1 MNPQLNR
8 WHISVGRSM
17 SAGFT
22 LIEVIVA
29 LSILSLVM
37 LATVTALRTFANT
50 QSTLDRMISRI
61 DEVRTVSSFLRDSLD
76 STVFEAGGN
85 GLSLGGYG
93 GREAAYFA
101 GDKQSLAWKA
111 PILFGESFGGTF
123 LLQLS
128 QVESEIILRWQEPV
142 LPGTPVEW
150 EGTPSRVLVYD
161 VEEFDVAFLAKFD
174 GEWRPEWESKNGES
188 PVLIKM
194 NIKASER
201 YWPELIVQV
210 QSQ

>member
-1 MNPQLNR
+1 VISQLHR
-8 WHISVGRSM
+8 RQVAAAGRVE
-17 SAGFT
+17 GFT

-37 LATVTALRTFANT
+37 LATVSALRTFANT
-50 QSTLDRMISRI
+50 QSSLDRMISRI

-76 STVFEAGGN
+76 ATLFEPGAT
-85 GLSLGGYG
+85 GLSLGGRG
-93 GREAAYFA
+93 GQEQAYFA
-101 GDKQSLAWKA
+101 GDEKSLAWKA

-128 QVESEIILRWQEPV
+128 QLDSELILRWQEP
-142 LPGTPVEW
+142 LPPGRPVEW
-150 EGTPSRVLVYD
+150 EGTPSRVLAYD
-161 VEEFDVAFLAKFD
+161 VQEFEVAFLTKF
-174 GEWRPEWESKNGES
+174 GEEWQSEWDSKNGES

-210 QSQ
+210 QGQ

>member
-1 MNPQLNR
+1 VNWQLHR
-8 WHISVGRSM
+8 RHALSGRSRG
-17 SAGFT
+17 AGFT

-50 QSTLDRMISRI
+50 QSSLDSMTTRI

-76 STVFEAGGN
+76 STLFDSAGN
-85 GLSLGGYG
+85 GLTLGGYG
-93 GREAAYFA
+93 GQEAAYFA
-101 GDKQSLAWKA
+101 GDEKSLEWKA

-128 QVESEIILRWQEPV
+128 KIESELVLRWQEP
-142 LPGTPVEW
+142 LPPGQPVEW
-150 EGTPSRVLVYD
+150 EGAPSRVLAYD
-161 VEEFDVAFLAKFD
+161 VEEFEVAFLAKFGD
-174 GEWRPEWESKNGES
+174 EWRSEWDSKNGES
-188 PVLIKM
+188 PALIKM

-201 YWPELIVQV
+201 YWPELIVLV